1 MFDFKIINLSDG
13 NQVIDRNLK
22 TPYNV
27 LTAVQMVEY
36 IEVDMLLTIAD
47 RMKQEKQRE
56 QEHRRR
62 LARNPF
68 YRLACLCGIV

>member
-1 MFDFKIINLSDG
+1 MFDFKIVNLSDG

-36 IEVDMLLTIAD
+36 IEVDILLTIAD
-47 RMKQEKQRE
+47 RMKREKQRE

>member
-1 MFDFKIINLSDG
+1 MFDFKIINLTDG

-22 TPYNV
+22 TSYNV

-36 IEVDMLLTIAD
+36 IEVDILLTIAD
-47 RMKQEKQRE
+47 RMKREKQRE

>member
-1 MFDFKIINLSDG
+1 MFDFKIINLTDG

-36 IEVDMLLTIAD
+36 IEVDILLTIAD
-47 RMKQEKQRE
+47 RMKREKQRE

>member
-36 IEVDMLLTIAD
+36 IEVDNLKI
-47 RMKQEKQRE
+47 K
-56 QEHRRR
+56 H
-62 LARNPF
+62 
-68 YRLACLCGIV
+68 

>member
-36 IEVDMLLTIAD
+36 IEVDILLTIAD
-47 RMKQEKQRE
+47 RMKREKQRE

-62 LARNPF
+62 IARNPF

>member
-36 IEVDMLLTIAD
+36 IEVDILITIAD
-47 RMKQEKQRE
+47 RMKREKQRE
-56 QEHRRR
+56 QEH
-62 LARNPF
+62 
-68 YRLACLCGIV
+68 